1 MSSHPTRSRD
11 IATYISLM
19 DDFISDKMSAVEFE
33 KSYLSAIKS
42 ERRMLADD
50 VFPILQELFEDA
62 DAYVPYPDLRT
73 DHEDLDDDQLR
84 ACAIRARRALR
95 ELGFN

>member
-1 MSSHPTRSRD
+1 
-11 IATYISLM
+11 M
-19 DDFISDKMSAVEFE
+19 DDFISDKMSAAEFE
-33 KSYLSAIKS
+33 NSYLSAIKS

-73 DHEDLDDDQLR
+73 DPEDLDDDQLR
-84 ACAIRARRALR
+84 ACAIRARRTLR